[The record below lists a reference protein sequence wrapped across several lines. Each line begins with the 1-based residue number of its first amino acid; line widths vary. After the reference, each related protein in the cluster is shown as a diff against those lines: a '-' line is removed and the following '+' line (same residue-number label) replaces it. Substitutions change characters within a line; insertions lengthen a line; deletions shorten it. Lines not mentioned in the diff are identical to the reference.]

1 MRALL
6 VDDDR
11 GLGSL
16 LREYMGGHGVEVE
29 QVEEGAS
36 GLARVAAASFD
47 VVLLDVM
54 LPGEDGFSLLPKF
67 RARGSAP
74 VIMLTA
80 RGDDDDRV
88 RGLELGAD
96 DYLAKPFNPRE
107 LLLRMKAVLRRTE
120 IVPAPSES
128 ERIVLGAVEVLAAAH
143 SVLVDGKPVDLTS
156 FEFRL
161 VLALARKA
169 GTPVSREELAN
180 AVGLGES
187 YDPSVD
193 RSLDVHVSHL
203 RQKLEEDPRDPKRIK
218 TVRGV
223 GYVFARPT

>member
-1 MRALL
+1 VRALL

-16 LREYMGGHGVEVE
+16 LREYLGTHGVEVE
-29 QVEEGAS
+29 QVEDGAA
-36 GLARVAAASFD
+36 GLERVATESFD

-67 RARGSAP
+67 RARAAVP

-107 LLLRMKAVLRRTE
+107 LLLRMKAVMRRKE
-120 IVPAPSES
+120 SVPVVSDN
-128 ERIVLGAVEVLAAAH
+128 ERIVLGSVEIQAAAH
-143 SVLVDGKPVDLTS
+143 AVLVDGNAVDLTS

-169 GTPVSREELAN
+169 GTAVSREELAD
-180 AVGLGES
+180 AVGLGEG

-223 GYVFARPT
+223 GYLFARPT